1 MRSSTRGQG
10 PVCRTDA
17 GRRDRLPRAKEVSSA
32 RAPPEGRLEH
42 DAFVYNSAEE
52 LLSAAVPFVREGLA
66 ANEPVLAAPTSAN
79 ADLLRKELGVL
90 ADAVDWAR
98 QPERHKPVERLAVFV
113 RYSQGMLAR
122 GARRIRL
129 LSEPVCLDSPSAPVT
144 TEWKRYESY
153 LNVALAPYSIWLLC
167 PYPATELPAGV
178 VADAP
183 RMHPTLRCK
192 ERRVE
197 SAEYVEPE
205 VFARNLDRMPLSA
218 PSEGTEVVFHAP
230 SEVRRFVAQRGKG
243 VGLGPEA
250 VDQLRLATGEVAAN
264 VFRHGDGV
272 PRVKTWIDA
281 GSFVC
286 EVRDEGPGI
295 DDPFAGYEI
304 PDGRRLGGWGLSIV
318 RQLCDAVEIRSDA
331 AGTRVRLQ
339 VKLG

>member
-1 MRSSTRGQG
+1 
-10 PVCRTDA
+10 VCRADA
-17 GRRDRLPRAKEVSSA
+17 GRRDQLPRAKEVSSA

-52 LLSAAVPFVREGLA
+52 LLSAAVPFVRDGLA

-79 ADLLRKELGVL
+79 VDLLRKELGVL
-90 ADAVDWAR
+90 ADGVDWASH
-98 QPERHKPVERLAVFV
+98 PERHKPVERLALFV
-113 RYSQGMLAR
+113 RYAEGMLAR

-129 LSEPVCLDSPSAPVT
+129 LSEPVCLASTSAPET
-144 TEWKRYESY
+144 TEWKRYDSY

-167 PYPATELPAGV
+167 SYSAVELPAGV

-183 RMHPTLRCK
+183 RMHPTLRNG

-197 SAEYVEPE
+197 SGDYIEPE
-205 VFARNLDRMPLSA
+205 AFARNLDRMPLRALPES
-218 PSEGTEVVFHAP
+218 TEVRFHAP
-230 SEVRRFVAQRGKG
+230 SEVRRFVAQRGEAA
-243 VGLGPEA
+243 GLGPEA

-264 VFRHGDGV
+264 VFSHADGL
-272 PRVKTWIDA
+272 PRVKTWIDD

-304 PDGRRLGGWGLSIV
+304 PDGRCLRGWGLSIV
-318 RQLCDAVEIRSDA
+318 RQLCDAVEIRSDT
-331 AGTRVRLQ
+331 AGTRVRLHA
-339 VKLG
+339 KLG